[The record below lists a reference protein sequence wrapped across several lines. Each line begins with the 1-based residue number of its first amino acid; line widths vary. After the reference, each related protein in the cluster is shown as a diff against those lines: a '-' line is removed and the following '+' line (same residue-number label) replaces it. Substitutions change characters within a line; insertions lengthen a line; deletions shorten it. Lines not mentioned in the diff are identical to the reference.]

1 MMTPLN
7 ILRAFAGVLTLGVAL
22 GGAAAAENG
31 LASKA
36 SSMSVPETVE
46 KIEAAAKTRGLTV
59 FAKIDHAAEAQKAGL
74 QMPPTVLLIVGNP
87 KAGTPMM
94 VEKPGVAIDLPL
106 KVLVA
111 QDAAGKT
118 QVTFNEAAFLK
129 SRHGISDDAA
139 KPLGGVAALVE
150 AALK

>member
-1 MMTPLN
+1 MLTSLN
-7 ILRAFAGVLTLGVAL
+7 ILRVFFGILISGAAL
-22 GGAAAAENG
+22 GGAAAADNG
-31 LASKA
+31 LVSKA
-36 SSMSVPETVE
+36 TSMSVRETVE

-74 QMPPTVLLIVGNP
+74 QMPPTVLLLVGNP

-94 VEKPGVAIDLPL
+94 VEKPGIAIDLPL

-118 QVTFNEAAFLK
+118 QITFNDAAFLK
-129 SRHGISDDAA
+129 ARHGVSDDAA

-150 AALK
+150 AVLK